1 MLGKFYNLTKSIKI
15 MKDILDKI
23 EIKNTQKTY
32 SKLSIITSLITLF
45 VYSYLLLSTSNVIK
59 VSEDFLGISILLI
72 YATQVFC
79 FIGVIFTTLSFIE
92 KEPLTWF
99 KWLGGM
105 INVFLFLMI
114 IGSAIILRIS
124 NF

>member
-1 MLGKFYNLTKSIKI
+1 

-23 EIKNTQKTY
+23 EIKNTQKIY

-45 VYSYLLLSTSNVIK
+45 VYSYLLLSTSNVLK

-99 KWLGGM
+99 KWLGGI

-114 IGSAIILRIS
+114 IGSALILRIS